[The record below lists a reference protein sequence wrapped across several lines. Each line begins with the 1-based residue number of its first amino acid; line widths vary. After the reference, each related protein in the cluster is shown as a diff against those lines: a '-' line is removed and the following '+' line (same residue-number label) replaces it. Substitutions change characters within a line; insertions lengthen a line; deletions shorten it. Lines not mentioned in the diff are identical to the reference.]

1 MKLTI
6 NMLSKADSVEG
17 QGVGSAY
24 IEQVNLIKEE
34 LGEFFD
40 VRINSKKKADIV
52 HVHSVNP
59 SFYFRFKRKSGNTL
73 HVCHFFF

>member
-52 HVHSVNP
+52 HVRSEERRVG
-59 SFYFRFKRKSGNTL
+59 KE
-73 HVCHFFF
+73 CAA

>member
-1 MKLTI
+1 MKLLI

-24 IEQVNLIKEE
+24 IEQVNLVKEE
-34 LGEFFD
+34 LSEYFD

-52 HVHSVNP
+52 
-59 SFYFRFKRKSGNTL
+59 
-73 HVCHFFF
+73 